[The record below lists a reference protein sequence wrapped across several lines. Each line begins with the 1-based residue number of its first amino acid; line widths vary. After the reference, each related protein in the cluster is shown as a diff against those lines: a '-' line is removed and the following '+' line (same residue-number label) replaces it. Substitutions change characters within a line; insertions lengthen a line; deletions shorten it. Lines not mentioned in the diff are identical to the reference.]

1 MSKNLFDYDTHESWG
16 MIGLYHAQSSGSEL
30 FGSDVTHHNV
40 MNLTIKQGQC
50 ARSLGHDWYIGNE
63 LLIEISLSANQFAD
77 LLTNANVGDGVPC
90 TIRYRKDKGAVE
102 YKPQTPKI
110 ETIYAEADEYA
121 ENALASIDESIEKI
135 KALLASGKMPKQAGQ
150 EILNSILGARSNLV
164 GGGKD
169 YFKKCAR
176 EDVDR
181 MIVEA
186 KREVQSYVDHKI
198 YSTGIQALQEG
209 FTAPALLEE
218 GKNDDNN
225 LFEVHDND

>member
-1 MSKNLFDYDTHESWG
+1 MAKKLFEYETHESWG

-30 FGSDVTHHNV
+30 FGSDVSHHNV

-50 ARSLGHDWYIGNE
+50 ARSLGHDWYMGNE
-63 LLIEISLSANQFAD
+63 LLIEVTLSANQFAD

-90 TIRYRKDKGAVE
+90 TIRYRKDKGAVK
-102 YKPQTPKI
+102 YKPQMPKI
-110 ETIYAEADEYA
+110 ETIYAEANEYA
-121 ENALASIDESIEKI
+121 ENALSGIDESIEKI

-150 EILNSILGARSNLV
+150 DILNLISSAKSNLV

-169 YFKKCAR
+169 YFKKCAQ

-181 MIVEA
+181 MLVEA

-198 YSTGIQALQEG
+198 YSTGMQALQEG
-209 FTAPALLEE
+209 FTLPALIESKKE
-218 GKNDDNN
+218 INND
-225 LFEVHDND
+225 

>member
-1 MSKNLFDYDTHESWG
+1 MSNKFFDYETHESWG

-50 ARSLGHDWYIGNE
+50 ARSLGHDWYMGGE
-63 LLIEISLSANQFAD
+63 LLIELSLSSNQFAD
-77 LLTNANVGDGVPC
+77 LLINANIGDGVPC
-90 TIRYRKDKGAVE
+90 TIKYRKDKGAVE
-102 YKPQTPKI
+102 YKPQAPKI
-110 ETIYAEADEYA
+110 ETIYAEANEYA
-121 ENALASIDESIEKI
+121 ESALSGIDESIDKI
-135 KALLASGKMPKQAGQ
+135 KALLASCKMPKQAGQ
-150 EILNSILGARSNLV
+150 DILNAIERAKSNLV
-164 GGGKD
+164 GDGKE

-209 FTAPALLEE
+209 FISPTLIED
-218 GKNDDNN
+218 KKD
-225 LFEVHDND
+225 